1 MSRNLKDEANIRDY
15 LLGLDDL
22 KKPKV
27 IDMSIIA
34 PKQWNSAI
42 LMISRLI
49 MMKKGTYPD
58 HPDLGIDI
66 RGRYSFSFE
75 DDLYSLQ
82 EDIDEQASRYLPEF
96 APYQIRCMFQS
107 INDINY
113 VVIVIVIN
121 NIAYTLL
128 YDIDGHTLEGL
139 EEM

>member
-1 MSRNLKDEANIRDY
+1 MSRNLKEEANIRDY

-22 KKPKV
+22 KKPKI

-75 DDLYSLQ
+75 DDIYTLQ
-82 EDIDEQASRYLPEF
+82 EDIDEQANRYLPEF
-96 APYQIRCMFQS
+96 APYNIQCMFQS

-113 VVIVIVIN
+113 VVIVIIIN
-121 NIAYTLL
+121 NVAYTLL
-128 YDIDGHTLEGL
+128 YNIDGHTLEGL

>member
-82 EDIDEQASRYLPEF
+82 EDIDDQASRYLPEF

-128 YDIDGHTLEGL
+128 YNIDGHTLEGL